1 MAASGVRRRDAAA
14 IRRLERTQMSRTAL
28 EFTAIGARRVVNKPT
43 PGLYIV
49 ATPIGHLADITLRA
63 LETLAGVDLILAE
76 DTRHSRRL
84 LDHYGVSTPMSAYHE
99 HNGERAR
106 PEILARLARGEA
118 VALICDAGTPLI
130 SDPGYKLV
138 AEARA
143 MGATI
148 IPVPGASAL
157 LAALVG
163 AGMPTD
169 RFLFEGFLPPK
180 VEGRRARLNALAAVE
195 ATLVFYEAPQRLA
208 ACLAD
213 LAAELGNRPA
223 TVARELTKMNET
235 LDMGTLDELAAR
247 YANLE
252 TRGEIVVVV
261 GPPAARAAVDA
272 AQLRR
277 EIEGLLGTHGV
288 KDAAAVLA
296 ARHGLPR
303 RELYALALEASRER
317 ST

>member
-1 MAASGVRRRDAAA
+1 
-14 IRRLERTQMSRTAL
+14 MSRTAR
-28 EFTAIGARRVVNKPT
+28 EFTALGARCTAEKAA
-43 PGLYIV
+43 PGLHVV
-49 ATPIGHLADITLRA
+49 ATPIGHLADVTLRA
-63 LETLAGVDLILAE
+63 LQTLAGVDLILAE

-84 LDHYGVSTPMSAYHE
+84 TDHYGISTPMSAYHE
-99 HNGERAR
+99 HNAEQAR
-106 PEILARLARGEA
+106 PQILARLERGEA
-118 VALICDAGTPLI
+118 LALISDAGTPLI

-138 AEARA
+138 AEARR
-143 MGATI
+143 MGAPV

-157 LAALVG
+157 LAGLVA

-169 RFLFEGFLPPK
+169 RFLFEGFLPAK
-180 VEGRRARLNALAAVE
+180 TEARRARLNALAAID

-213 LAAELGNRPA
+213 LAAELGLRPA

-235 LDMGTLDELAAR
+235 LDTGGLDDLAAR
-247 YANLE
+247 YAQRE
-252 TRGEIVVVV
+252 TKGEIVIIV
-261 GPPAARAAVDA
+261 GPPGERESVDA

-277 EIEGLLGTHGV
+277 EIEDLLGTHGV
-288 KDAAAVLA
+288 RDAAAVLA

-317 ST
+317 LT